1 MQVEVMCFGHPLDPN
16 LMLNNLIDIWLETVS
31 DMGPVSIDRYAES
44 ADGGNFVMKLTYR
57 RSNNQSDLQSNLDS
71 AEPLI
76 SPNRCFLGA
85 NELFE

>member
-1 MQVEVMCFGHPLDPN
+1 MCFGHPLDPN

-57 RSNNQSDLQSNLDS
+57 RSIIFYKKDFPFVNP
-71 AEPLI
+71 AH
-76 SPNRCFLGA
+76 
-85 NELFE
+85 